1 VRASLGRIVLAVAF
15 LLAQHTALAHQVWH
29 ASGEPQKSTQNSKLC
44 EQHAALGAVLGA
56 LNGCQALG
64 LFADAA
70 PVHFAAAHAPA
81 ASLPAL
87 PAASRGP
94 PRVS

>member
-1 VRASLGRIVLAVAF
+1 MRLARVFLAVAF

-29 ASGEPQKSTQNSKLC
+29 AAGETDKSSQNSKLC

-56 LNGCQALG
+56 LNGYQGFVAL
-64 LFADAA
+64 ADAT
-70 PVHFAAAHAPA
+70 PVRIAAAHSPA

-87 PAASRGP
+87 PPASRGP
-94 PRVS
+94 PSIS